1 MMDSQNSVPFSADNT
16 PLEPG
21 DTASSGPAD
30 KPAAEK
36 PATAGKPAVTPK
48 SLLANDIELE
58 QEVNDALGGMSLID
72 LYGEEQAEKVDPK
85 MVFPSDAKAAEQ
97 SSGGS
102 SGPRGILKGRVASV
116 GSDGIFV
123 DGLGGR
129 SQGFL
134 PMEEVAPGEEITV
147 GMPMDVV
154 IVRYDGRDG
163 LLVLSR
169 QAAADKLLRHNLRI
183 GSLVE
188 ATVTGSN
195 KGGLEMKIKGSLK
208 GFMPASQIDVIRIED
223 LDSLIGQKYVC
234 EVTEVERGD
243 KNIVLSHRNVVE
255 RQQAEQGEKL
265 WTELAEGQTRRGVVR
280 SMAEYGA
287 FIDLGGV
294 DGLLHVSEMSWA
306 RVKHPKDIL
315 EVGQEID
322 VIVKSIDLEK
332 KRIGLSLK
340 LVAGNPWDTV
350 EQKYLPGARCQGR
363 IVKLM
368 NFGAFTELEPGV
380 EGLIP
385 VGEMTWAGRIRHPS
399 EVLKPGEMVE
409 VEIMDV
415 DPEKQ
420 RISLSM
426 KRIQGNPWDN
436 IENKYVKDEIYTG
449 KVVRLTDFGAFVS
462 LEPGVDGLIHIS
474 ELSDKHVNQVGEVV
488 KENDEVRVKV
498 LGVDVKGQR
507 ISLSLK
513 ATAVSNV
520 EQQAAAAEL
529 PAQTAAVQATEVQGS
544 PEVTAKKKAS
554 KPRRGGLS
562 W

>member
-1 MMDSQNSVPFSADNT
+1 
-16 PLEPG
+16 
-21 DTASSGPAD
+21 
-30 KPAAEK
+30 
-36 PATAGKPAVTPK
+36 
-48 SLLANDIELE
+48 LLI
-58 QEVNDALGGMSLID
+58 
-72 LYGEEQAEKVDPK
+72 
-85 MVFPSDAKAAEQ
+85 
-97 SSGGS
+97 
-102 SGPRGILKGRVASV
+102 
-116 GSDGIFV
+116 
-123 DGLGGR
+123 
-129 SQGFL
+129 
-134 PMEEVAPGEEITV
+134 
-147 GMPMDVV
+147 
-154 IVRYDGRDG
+154 
-163 LLVLSR
+163 LSR
-169 QAAADKLLRHNLRI
+169 QAAADKLLRHNLKV
-183 GSLVE
+183 GALVE

-208 GFMPASQIDVIRIED
+208 AFMPASQIDVVRIED
-223 LDSLIGQKYVC
+223 LDSLTGQKYIC

-265 WTELAEGQTRRGVVR
+265 WAELAEGQTRRGVVR
-280 SMAEYGA
+280 SLAEYGA
-287 FIDLGGV
+287 FVDLGGV

-306 RVKHPKDIL
+306 RIKHPKDIL
-315 EVGQEID
+315 EVGQEVD

-350 EQKYLPGARCQGR
+350 EQKYLPGSHHQGR

-368 NFGAFTELEPGV
+368 NYGAFTELEPGV

-399 EVLKPGEMVE
+399 DILKPGEMVE
-409 VEIMDV
+409 VEILDV
-415 DPEKQ
+415 DQEKQ

-436 IENKYVKDEIYTG
+436 IESKYVKDEIYSG
-449 KVVRLTDFGAFVS
+449 KVVRLTEFGAFVS

-474 ELSDKHVNQVGEVV
+474 ELSDKHVNKPGEVV
-488 KENDEVRVKV
+488 KEGEQVQVKV
-498 LGVDVKGQR
+498 LGVDVKSQR

-513 ATAVSNV
+513 A
-520 EQQAAAAEL
+520 AAASSVEEQETPTQESPAHAAE
-529 PAQTAAVQATEVQGS
+529 VRES
-544 PEVTAKKKAS
+544 PEVMAKKKAL